1 MRDYALAAGVPAE
14 DIFMDHAGF
23 STYESMYRARDVF
36 QVRSVVIV
44 TQEYHLYRALYVAEQ
59 LGLEAQGVAS
69 DPRQYTAQFY
79 RDAREILARNKDF
92 LYCVFKPLPTY
103 LGEAI
108 PIWGDGSLTLG

>member
-1 MRDYALAAGVPAE
+1 MRDYALEAGVPAA

-23 STYESMYRARDVF
+23 STYESMYRALEVF
-36 QVRSVVIV
+36 QVDSVVVV
-44 TQEYHLYRALYVAEQ
+44 TQEYHLYRAVYVARS
-59 LGLEAQGVAS
+59 LGLDAVGVAS

-92 LYCVFKPLPTY
+92 FYCVFKPLPTF

-108 PIWGDGSLTLG
+108 PIWGDGNLTLG